1 MTRDPT
7 IKRKKW
13 AFYGYVLRLDPFF
26 RQESGRG
33 PCEKD
38 QLALAKHE
46 VDSLSTRS
54 VMGQAL

>member
-1 MTRDPT
+1 M
-7 IKRKKW
+7 
-13 AFYGYVLRLDPFF
+13 GVLWVRLDPFF

-46 VDSLSTRS
+46 VDSLRSRS
-54 VMGQAL
+54 VMASIVIITESDGII